1 MRRFLLQTFGCQM
14 NMHDSRRI
22 EEVLYARGYE
32 ATDAP
37 ELADL
42 IVFNTCSIREKAD
55 HKLLSTVGTF
65 RSLKERKRG
74 LVIAV
79 AGCMAQQQGEALLD
93 RSDLVDIVLGPDN
106 IPELPGLVQHV
117 QDGGQPIARTVF
129 DLEQPAFLTAR
140 VRPDRPEITSY
151 VTVMKGCDERC
162 TYCIV
167 PYTRGSERYRA
178 ATEIVSEIKT
188 LCEGGVREI
197 TLLGQ
202 TVNSWHE
209 PVLRRELIG
218 SPLSAAAAAEVLATD
233 SSTPLSAADVY
244 TPLPAADVESQFA
257 ELVRRIAREVPELA
271 RLRYTSPHP
280 RHITDALVDAHR
292 ELSILPAHV
301 HLPVQSGSDRVLR
314 RMLRRYRRQT
324 YIERARALQAS
335 RPGFTLSTDII
346 VGFPGETDQDF
357 EDTLSLV
364 REVGFVSVFGFK
376 YSPRPHTPAL
386 RLGDDISEE
395 LKSERLA
402 RLFAT
407 ADELQTRHHAQLVGT
422 MVEVLIDG
430 PSKEQGHVAGRSER
444 HELVHVAVPSGTDW
458 SGRVVR
464 ARVTQAKKRSLM
476 AVLEMPLTAAV
487 PTQSASTRKTAVRL
501 PLLVS

>member
-65 RSLKERKRG
+65 RPLKERKRE

-106 IPELPGLVQHV
+106 IPELPDLVQHV
-117 QDGGQPIARTVF
+117 QEGGAPIARTVF
-129 DLEQPAFLTAR
+129 DLEQPSFLTAR
-140 VRPDRPEITSY
+140 VRPDRPEVASY

-167 PYTRGSERYRA
+167 PYTRGSERYRRA
-178 ATEIVSEIKT
+178 AEIVSEIKV

-209 PVLRRELIG
+209 PDSRPARLHAGVAANAGSIG
-218 SPLSAAAAAEVLATD
+218 GASRQLSAAVPFAQ
-233 SSTPLSAADVY
+233 
-244 TPLPAADVESQFA
+244 LPAAESQFA

-280 RHITDALVDAHR
+280 RHVTERLVAAHR

-346 VGFPGETDQDF
+346 VGFPGETEQDF
-357 EDTLSLV
+357 EDTLQLV
-364 REVGFVSVFGFK
+364 REVGFVSVFAFK

-386 RLGDDISEE
+386 RLGDDIPESV
-395 LKSERLA
+395 KSERLA
-402 RLFAT
+402 RLFSV
-407 ADELQTRHHAQLVGT
+407 ADELQAQHHAQLVGQ

-430 PSKEQGHVAGRSER
+430 PSKEPGHVAGRSER

-458 SGRVVR
+458 AGRLVR
-464 ARVTQAKKRSLM
+464 ARVTHAKKRSLT
-476 AVLEMPLTAAV
+476 ATLEVPLTAAV
-487 PTQSASTRKTAVRL
+487 AAPSRKTSVHL
-501 PLLVS
+501 PLVVG

>member
-42 IVFNTCSIREKAD
+42 IVFNTCSVREKAD
-55 HKLLSTVGTF
+55 HKLLSSVGTF
-65 RSLKERKRG
+65 RPLKERKRE

-93 RSDLVDIVLGPDN
+93 RVDLIDIVLGPDN
-106 IPELPGLVQHV
+106 IPELPDLVQHV
-117 QDGGQPIARTVF
+117 QDGGPPIARTVF
-129 DLEQPAFLTAR
+129 DLEQPMFLTAR
-140 VRPDRPEITSY
+140 VRPERREITSY

-167 PYTRGSERYRA
+167 PYTRGSERYRPA
-178 ATEIVSEIKT
+178 AEIIREIQS
-188 LCEGGVREI
+188 LCADGVREV

-209 PVLRRELIG
+209 PVSG
-218 SPLSAAAAAEVLATD
+218 PSPAPPSAAESQFPELVHRIAAEV
-233 SSTPLSAADVY
+233 
-244 TPLPAADVESQFA
+244 PA
-257 ELVRRIAREVPELA
+257 LA

-280 RHITDALVDAHR
+280 RHVTEALVAAHR
-292 ELSILPAHV
+292 ELSVLPAHV
-301 HLPVQSGSDRVLR
+301 HLPMQSGSDRLLR
-314 RMLRRYRRQT
+314 RMLRRYRRHT
-324 YIERARALQAS
+324 YLERARALQAS

-346 VGFPGETDQDF
+346 VGFPGETERDF

-364 REVGFVSVFGFK
+364 REVGFVGVFAFK

-386 RLGDDISEE
+386 RLGDDVPEAV
-395 LKSERLA
+395 KSERLA
-402 RLFAT
+402 RLFAV
-407 ADELQTRHHAQLVGT
+407 ADDLQSAHLAQLVGRS
-422 MVEVLIDG
+422 VEVLVDG
-430 PSKEQGHVAGRSER
+430 ISREPGHVAGRSER
-444 HELVHVAVPSGTDW
+444 HELVHVAVPANEDIPGNDHAPGTENGSGTAHVPGIENW
-458 SGRVVR
+458 IGRLVRARVVR
-464 ARVTQAKKRSLM
+464 ANKRSLF
-476 AVLEMPLTAAV
+476 AELEHVQPRPLA
-487 PTQSASTRKTAVRL
+487 SAPVVSPTRKAPVRL
-501 PLLVS
+501 PLVVS

>member
-22 EEVLYARGYE
+22 EEVLYAQGYE

-65 RSLKERKRG
+65 RPLKERKRG

-79 AGCMAQQQGEALLD
+79 AGCMAQQQGKALLA
-93 RSDLVDIVLGPDN
+93 RADLVDIVLGPDN
-106 IPELPGLVQHV
+106 IPELPKLVEHV
-117 QDGGQPIARTVF
+117 QNGGKPIARTEF
-129 DLEQPAFLTAR
+129 DLDQPAFLTAR

-167 PYTRGSERYRA
+167 PYTRGSERYRPA
-178 ATEIVSEIKT
+178 SEIVREIQT

-209 PVLRRELIG
+209 PVRREVASQPIAEDLK
-218 SPLSAAAAAEVLATD
+218 LSALMQQPLA
-233 SSTPLSAADVY
+233 
-244 TPLPAADVESQFA
+244 ESQFA
-257 ELVRRIAREVPELA
+257 ELVRRIAREVPALA

-280 RHITDALVDAHR
+280 RHVTDALVAAHR
-292 ELSILPAHV
+292 ELPILPAHV
-301 HLPVQSGSDRVLR
+301 HLPMQSGSDRVLR
-314 RMLRRYRRQT
+314 RMLRRYRRHT
-324 YIERARALQAS
+324 FLEKARALQAS

-346 VGFPGETDQDF
+346 VGFPGETDSDF

-386 RLGDDISEE
+386 RLGDDIPESV
-395 LKSERLA
+395 KSERLA
-402 RLFAT
+402 RLFEA
-407 ADELQTRHHAQLVGT
+407 ADELQVQHHAQLVGQL
-422 MVEVLIDG
+422 VEVLVDG
-430 PSKEQGHVAGRSER
+430 PSKEAGHVAGRSER

-458 SGRVVR
+458 TGRLVR
-464 ARVTQAKKRSLM
+464 ARVTQAKKRSLF
-476 AVLEMPLTAAV
+476 AILEMPLSAAARDL
-487 PTQSASTRKTAVRL
+487 PSARKMPVRL
-501 PLLVS
+501 PLVVS